1 MGEFALGVELREG
14 QGKGVARKLRA
25 SGRIPGICY
34 RRNAESVPVSL
45 DPKELERLLREASS
59 GINTLFDLKVAGGG
73 DFDGRQVLV
82 KELQRDPISGA
93 YLHADL
99 YAVDLKQTIHISI
112 PIHIKGS
119 AVGVTQAGGILDHAT
134 RELDVECLPDAIP
147 EEFAVDVSGLEIGDS
162 IHVRDLVVPEGVE
175 ILNDPDVSIVSV
187 VAPTIVEEE
196 VAAEEEGEEGVEGV
210 EGIEGE
216 ATPEGETAA
225 APEGEAAEK
234 KKKKKSDD

>member
-1 MGEFALGVELREG
+1 MGEFSLSVEPREG
-14 QGKGVARKLRA
+14 RGKGVARKLRA

-34 RRNAESVPVSL
+34 RRNAEAIPVSL
-45 DPKELERLLREASS
+45 DPKELDHLLRSASS
-59 GINTLFDLKVAGGG
+59 GINTLIDLKVAGGG

-112 PIHIKGS
+112 PVQIKGS
-119 AVGVTQAGGILDHAT
+119 AIGVTLGGGILDHAT
-134 RELDVECLPDAIP
+134 RELDVECLPNAIP
-147 EEFAVDVSGLEIGDS
+147 EEISVDVSSLEVGGS
-162 IHVRDLVVPEGVE
+162 IHVRDLEVPEGAV

-187 VAPTIVEEE
+187 VAPVVVEEE
-196 VAAEEEGEEGVEGV
+196 VAEEEAEAEGVEG
-210 EGIEGE
+210 E
-216 ATPEGETAA
+216 AAPEGETAA

-234 KKKKKSDD
+234 KSGG